1 MKKITFGT
9 LALATLV
16 AAASPAMAGH
26 HHGKHGTHHKKGD
39 MSETKKV
46 APGEGS
52 PETADLNARSLQQ
65 AQTPVPAAPAAVPGT
80 TTPVAPST
88 ESTMPANAPTPN

>member
-16 AAASPAMAGH
+16 AAASPAMAEH

-39 MSETKKV
+39 TSETKRLLRVKV
-46 APGEGS
+46 
-52 PETADLNARSLQQ
+52 LRKLRI
-65 AQTPVPAAPAAVPGT
+65 
-80 TTPVAPST
+80 
-88 ESTMPANAPTPN
+88 